1 MKKIFLFL
9 IILSV
14 MTGSAEG
21 QIFKRNASK
30 KAERGL
36 FGKTSRG
43 KSKEV
48 KVKQPRVALK
58 AQKKQ
63 EANKKEMDKDYDK
76 LIKKSQQRT
85 IDIQTADV
93 QERMKNN
100 QKETIARDK
109 AKKKNTTTATRRAGK
124 KYK

>member
-1 MKKIFLFL
+1 
-9 IILSV
+9 
-14 MTGSAEG
+14 
-21 QIFKRNASK
+21 
-30 KAERGL
+30 
-36 FGKTSRG
+36 
-43 KSKEV
+43 
-48 KVKQPRVALK
+48 
-58 AQKKQ
+58 
-63 EANKKEMDKDYDK
+63 MDKDYDK